1 MDYELY
7 QFPKF
12 AVHYWRQSSL
22 SNAGQDAPPTGVGV
36 RSNGWYRSLS
46 GYLAK
51 YLMFIR
57 LAQETRS
64 TTPVGAVSNRTD
76 AHT

>member
-1 MDYELY
+1 MISKSCLD
-7 QFPKF
+7 FDSAKGNW
-12 AVHYWRQSSL
+12 VCL
-22 SNAGQDAPPTGVGV
+22 SEHAMKRWEIDDLMIANL
-36 RSNGWYRSLS
+36 LS
-46 GYLAK
+46 GFLAK
-51 YLMFIR
+51 YLMLIR